1 MDVITQRKE
10 DAKVGQK
17 VRHEEEALKLVDAK
31 DKIKRMERK
40 DLFRRDLIRQH
51 MEQQEE
57 RVDTLLKLRDQIV
70 DQRKVRIKQQAVQ
83 KGRPQNIRDST
94 PGPAHYQPLPS
105 CLNEMPV
112 TRISESKSINTMPGS
127 IDMMI
132 KTSKTIPPPGTYH
145 PRLLP
150 SGNHL
155 DFDIVDGCTTK
166 IVPGNKKT
174 FADDVAKTF
183 RYNPG
188 PGTYNFEPGYELE
201 HSVKMVRDYV
211 DTSDKPP
218 KWCKPVVDT
227 PAPDEYLL
235 DKFMKKK
242 RFKHTSSAPQLGKAL
257 AMSIK

>member
-1 MDVITQRKE
+1 MMKLRKEEEDLKKEIKGQAQLEELYAKIDMITQRKE
-10 DAKVGQK
+10 DAKISQK

-70 DQRKVRIKQQAVQ
+70 EQRKVRIKQQAVQ
-83 KGRPQNIRDST
+83 KGRPQNIRDSM
-94 PGPAHYQPLPS
+94 PGPGHYHPLPS

-112 TRISESKSINTMPGS
+112 TRIAESKST
-127 IDMMI
+127 
-132 KTSKTIPPPGTYH
+132 KTIPPPGTYY
-145 PRLLP
+145 PRTLP

-155 DFDIVDGCTTK
+155 DFDVVDGCTTK

-174 FADDVAKTF
+174 FADDVAKTY
-183 RYNPG
+183 RHNPG
-188 PGTYNFEPGYELE
+188 PGTYTVEPSYVLE
-201 HSVKMVRDYV
+201 HSVRMVRDYV

-218 KWCKPVVDT
+218 KWCN
-227 PAPDEYLL
+227 
-235 DKFMKKK
+235 
-242 RFKHTSSAPQLGKAL
+242 
-257 AMSIK
+257 